1 MSIKDLTTVLFIIV
15 AIGIVLQLLC
25 CIPFSKRD
33 YFRRGSYMDVM
44 KNIRKE
50 NSLLRKCVY
59 YLSYLNIFVVIAM
72 FALSFVK

>member
-1 MSIKDLTTVLFIIV
+1 MSTKDLTSVLFSIV

-33 YFRRGSYMDVM
+33 YFRQGSYIEVM
-44 KNIRKE
+44 RNIRKE
-50 NSLLRKCVY
+50 NTLLGNFVY
-59 YLSYLNIFVVIAM
+59 ILSYMNIFVVVAM